1 MEEAGRL
8 QSMGLQRVRH
18 DWKTSLSLFIDNDK
32 LEKVQIT
39 MTSQTPSS
47 NSLANKTANDKTNVN
62 CQSYSNFLPA
72 SSRSGVMWRKQG
84 TQRGAG
90 FRKPT
95 REGLA
100 TRSVRDKI
108 VPQGTR
114 HPLVF
119 TARACTL
126 QKRTTTKKRPN
137 IYGFKG
143 RNVDTWYV
151 RWVWRRW
158 GGRRRWRRNI
168 SSKETTHLH
177 VWKVASVSLSKQ
189 ILKLD
194 NDGVIRAHLLLPLFL
209 LRH

>member
-1 MEEAGRL
+1 MAKSLPAVQETRVQSLGWEHPLEKEMAIHSSIPAWKIPRTEEPARL

-18 DWKTSLSLFIDNDK
+18 DWETSLSLFIDNDK

-95 REGLA
+95 RLLCP
-100 TRSVRDKI
+100 RNS
-108 VPQGTR
+108 PGTNTGVGS
-114 HPLVF
+114 H
-119 TARACTL
+119 
-126 QKRTTTKKRPN
+126 
-137 IYGFKG
+137 
-143 RNVDTWYV
+143 
-151 RWVWRRW
+151 
-158 GGRRRWRRNI
+158 
-168 SSKETTHLH
+168 
-177 VWKVASVSLSKQ
+177 SL
-189 ILKLD
+189 L
-194 NDGVIRAHLLLPLFL
+194 
-209 LRH
+209 